1 MFNKIKSIARDA
13 IWLTI
18 GTIATLCYVSY
29 KAGKSIKDDVPEM
42 MDFAQDTYGQVKNVL
57 SKNDE
62 CDTRIA
68 DDSMEESLIR
78 AYRPDLVKGL
88 EILTKPWSKS

>member
-42 MDFAQDTYGQVKNVL
+42 MDFAKDTYGQVKDVL
-57 SKNDE
+57 SKSATDANAPKAEDFESYEEFERAVVDSGVGIDE
-62 CDTRIA
+62 LRKA
-68 DDSMEESLIR
+68 Q
-78 AYRPDLVKGL
+78 
-88 EILTKPWSKS
+88 